1 MENLYWYICLASI
14 GVGIAAYSI
23 YTKRNVCK
31 VSALLIFYL
40 FTASLTWIGEFIV
53 LGLFNAYAYKT
64 GVFEDPW
71 AQNLLGHLIINTTL
85 YPSAAIVMVTYSLR
99 YGWILTFAAIF
110 TLIEYLFVNLRIYEQ
125 HWWRYYMTF
134 IAVVIFL
141 SIFHF
146 WFPKMV
152 HKRYGV
158 TKSITFYFVAML
170 IIHVPAPLLLLLGKQ
185 YYRIR
190 FVNDLFGNLYLSS
203 IIIIFFYHLIEA
215 FLLVLVTSKL
225 KKTYWT
231 LLPFITSLIVQIIF
245 AKMNI
250 LIIKDSWSLVYT
262 LFIYEI
268 FIAMFILIEK
278 YTLKPS

>member
-1 MENLYWYICLASI
+1 
-14 GVGIAAYSI
+14 
-23 YTKRNVCK
+23 
-31 VSALLIFYL
+31 
-40 FTASLTWIGEFIV
+40 
-53 LGLFNAYAYKT
+53 
-64 GVFEDPW
+64 
-71 AQNLLGHLIINTTL
+71 
-85 YPSAAIVMVTYSLR
+85 
-99 YGWILTFAAIF
+99 
-110 TLIEYLFVNLRIYEQ
+110 
-125 HWWRYYMTF
+125 MTF

-141 SIFHF
+141 SIFHY

-152 HKRYGV
+152 HKRYGL
-158 TKSITFYFVAML
+158 TRAITFYFVAML

-185 YYRIR
+185 YYQIR
-190 FVNDLFGNLYLSS
+190 FINDLFGNLYLSS

-231 LLPFITSLIVQIIF
+231 LLPFIISLIVQIIF
-245 AKMNI
+245 AETNI

-268 FIAMFILIEK
+268 FIAIFIFIEK